1 MAMGCFILET
11 IRKIWADKKG
21 ITMRLVPVI
30 LSGGTGSRLWP
41 LSRKSF
47 PKPFVALPDGES
59 LIQKTLHRIIN
70 LGAKGPILTVTN
82 RDYYFLTR
90 DAYAACAKTHH
101 CKIPDA
107 HYLLEPKGR
116 NTTPAMAAAA
126 LWARET
132 ERDDAVLLFLPAD
145 HLIADEARF
154 GAAVRSAAAL
164 AGQGYLV
171 TFGVTPTAPEIGY
184 GYIQAG
190 ESLGAGHQVVRFVEK
205 PNTATAQ
212 DYLAS
217 GDHLWNSGMFCM
229 QAGSLLK
236 ALEEHAPATLA
247 AASAAMAS
255 AERNGDTWELGEEFA
270 AAPDISIDYAVME
283 KAANVAVVR
292 ADFDWN
298 DLGAWT
304 SYGVLMPEDENGNQV
319 HACDSL
325 FVDAQRCVV
334 HSPDRLTAV
343 LGLRD
348 VLIIDTPDALLIA
361 DRHRDQEVKTIVERL
376 KARKHDSVDI
386 HTTVHRP
393 WGTYTTLE
401 EGDRFKIKRII
412 VKPGEKLSLQM
423 HHHRSEHWI
432 VVRGTARIVN
442 GDTEKLILTN
452 ESTYIPAGHCHR
464 LENPGMIDLVLIE
477 VQSGAYLGEDD
488 IVRFDDIYGRAPKN
502 APESPKMSVTG

>member
-1 MAMGCFILET
+1 MTLI
-11 IRKIWADKKG
+11 
-21 ITMRLVPVI
+21 PVV

-70 LGAKGPILTVTN
+70 LEADGPILTVTN

-90 DAYAACAKTHH
+90 DTYSVCAKTHH

-107 HYLLEPKGR
+107 HYLLEPEGR
-116 NTTPAMAAAA
+116 NTTPAMAVAA
-126 LWARET
+126 LWAREM
-132 ERDDAVLLFLPAD
+132 EGDDAVLLFLPAD

-154 GAAVRSAAAL
+154 GAAVQSAVDL

-171 TFGVTPTAPEIGY
+171 TFGVTPTAPETGY

-190 ESLGAGHQVVRFVEK
+190 KSLGAGHQVVRFVEK
-205 PNTATAQ
+205 PSPAKAQ

-217 GDHLWNSGMFCM
+217 GDYLWNSGMFCM
-229 QAGSLLK
+229 QAGSLLT
-236 ALEEHAPATLA
+236 ALEEHAPAILA
-247 AASAAMAS
+247 TAGAATASAA
-255 AERNGDTWELGEEFA
+255 RNGDTWELGKEFA
-270 AAPDISIDYAVME
+270 AAPDISIDYAIME

-304 SYGVLMPEDENGNQV
+304 GYSALMPQDENGNQI
-319 HACDSL
+319 HARDSL
-325 FVDAQRCVV
+325 LVDAQHCVV

-343 LGLRD
+343 LGLSD

-361 DRHRDQEVKTIVERL
+361 DRRRDQEVKTIVERL
-376 KARKHDSVDI
+376 KARKHECTDV
-386 HTTVHRP
+386 HMTVNRP

-401 EGDRFKIKRII
+401 EGDRFKIKRIVVSP
-412 VKPGEKLSLQM
+412 VKSSPCRCTIIAANTGSWCAAPPES
-423 HHHRSEHWI
+423 S
-432 VVRGTARIVN
+432 TA
-442 GDTEKLILTN
+442 
-452 ESTYIPAGHCHR
+452 
-464 LENPGMIDLVLIE
+464 M
-477 VQSGAYLGEDD
+477 
-488 IVRFDDIYGRAPKN
+488 PKN
-502 APESPKMSVTG
+502 

>member
-1 MAMGCFILET
+1 MT
-11 IRKIWADKKG
+11 
-21 ITMRLVPVI
+21 LVPVI

-70 LGAKGPILTVTN
+70 LGAEGPILTVTN

-90 DAYAACAKTHH
+90 DTYAACAKTHH

-107 HYLLEPKGR
+107 HYLLEPEGR

-126 LWARET
+126 LWAREM
-132 ERDDAVLLFLPAD
+132 EGDDAVLLFLPAD

-154 GAAVRSAAAL
+154 GAAVQSAAAL

-171 TFGVTPTAPEIGY
+171 TFGVTPTAPETGY

-190 ESLGAGHQVVRFVEK
+190 ASLGAGHQVVRFVEK

-217 GDHLWNSGMFCM
+217 GDYLWNSGMFCM
-229 QAGSLLK
+229 QAGSLLT
-236 ALEEHAPATLA
+236 ALKDHAPAILT
-247 AASAAMAS
+247 AASAATAS
-255 AERNGDTWELGEEFA
+255 AARNSNTWELGEEFA
-270 AAPDISIDYAVME
+270 AAPDISIDYAIME

-298 DLGAWT
+298 DLGAWMGY
-304 SYGVLMPEDENGNQV
+304 SALMREDENGNQV
-319 HACDSL
+319 HARDSL

-334 HSPDRLTAV
+334 HSPDRLTTV

-361 DRHRDQEVKTIVERL
+361 DRRRDQEVKTIVERL
-376 KARKHDSVDI
+376 KARKHECVDI

-401 EGDRFKIKRII
+401 EGDHFKIKRIV

-442 GDTEKLILTN
+442 GDSEKLILTN
-452 ESTYIPAGHCHR
+452 ESTYIPAGHRHR
-464 LENPGMIDLVLIE
+464 LENPGTIDLVLIE

-502 APESPKMSVTG
+502 APESPKMSITG

>member
-1 MAMGCFILET
+1 MT
-11 IRKIWADKKG
+11 
-21 ITMRLVPVI
+21 LVPVI

-59 LIQKTLHRIIN
+59 LIQKTLHRVIH
-70 LGAKGPILTVTN
+70 LGAGGPILTVTN

-90 DAYAACAKTHH
+90 DTYAACAKTHH

-107 HYLLEPKGR
+107 HYLLEPQGR

-126 LWARET
+126 LWAREM
-132 ERDDAVLLFLPAD
+132 EGDDAVLLFLPAD
-145 HLIADEARF
+145 HLIANEARF
-154 GAAVRSAAAL
+154 AAAVQSAATL
-164 AGQGYLV
+164 AEQGYLV
-171 TFGVTPTAPEIGY
+171 TFGVTPTAPETGY

-190 ESLGAGHQVVRFVEK
+190 TLLGAGHQVARFVEK
-205 PNTATAQ
+205 PDTTTAQ

-217 GDHLWNSGMFCM
+217 GDYLWNSGMFCM
-229 QAGSLLK
+229 QAGSLLT
-236 ALEEHAPATLA
+236 ALKDHAPDILA
-247 AASAAMAS
+247 AASAATAS
-255 AERNGDTWELGEEFA
+255 AVRNGDTWDLGEEFA
-270 AAPDISIDYAVME
+270 AAPDISVDYAIME

-304 SYGVLMPEDENGNQV
+304 GYSALMREDENGNQV
-319 HACDSL
+319 HALDSL
-325 FVDAQRCVV
+325 FIDAQRCVV
-334 HSPDRLTAV
+334 HSPDRLTTV

-361 DRHRDQEVKTIVERL
+361 DRRRDQEVKTIVERL

-401 EGDRFKIKRII
+401 EGDRFKIKRIV

-488 IVRFDDIYGRAPKN
+488 IVRFDDIYGRAPKK
-502 APESPKMSVTG
+502 APESPKMSITG